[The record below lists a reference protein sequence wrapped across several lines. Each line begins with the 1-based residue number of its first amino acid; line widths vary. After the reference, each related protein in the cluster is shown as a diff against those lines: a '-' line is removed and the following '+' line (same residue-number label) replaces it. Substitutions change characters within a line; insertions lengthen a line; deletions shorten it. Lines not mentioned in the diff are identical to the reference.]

1 VSYATIYCVQTF
13 RKQGSGV
20 ERDRLWSYGARA
32 DAEHRGD
39 LVRGSVAG
47 MAIYAVELDSAIRQ
61 VGRIKFLER
70 YGRLPPYQ
78 I

>member
-1 VSYATIYCVQTF
+1 MSYATIYCVQTF
-13 RKQGSGV
+13 RKQGRGV
-20 ERDRLWSYGARA
+20 ERDRLWSYGLRT
-32 DAEHRGD
+32 DAEQRGD

-47 MAIYAVELDSAIRQ
+47 MAVYAVELDPTVRQ
-61 VGRIKFLER
+61 VGRIRFLER